1 MLLSL
6 RNGLLPS
13 SPLEKSTLPFARSEP
28 PPPNDRNAAESFASL
43 SRVVVGRAGDGD
55 VCKYS
60 IKFAASSSSARG
72 VVEYM
77 VSLCARGGV
86 AALAT
91 VEKDDSAEG
100 SSDEGAVVVRAELCA
115 YWERE

>member
-1 MLLSL
+1 MMLPSL

-28 PPPNDRNAAESFASL
+28 PPPNDRNAAESFVSL

-60 IKFAASSSSARG
+60 IKFAVSSSSARG
-72 VVEYM
+72 VAESHYGLV
-77 VSLCARGGV
+77 AR
-86 AALAT
+86 
-91 VEKDDSAEG
+91 
-100 SSDEGAVVVRAELCA
+100 
-115 YWERE
+115 

>member
-1 MLLSL
+1 MLPSL

-55 VCKYS
+55 VCKYN
-60 IKFAASSSSARG
+60 IRFAASSSSARG

-77 VSLCARGGV
+77 VSLWARGGV
-86 AALAT
+86 AALAM
-91 VEKDDSAEG
+91 VKDDSAEG

-115 YWERE
+115 YWESE